1 MPAKYDVRLD
11 GEQRDRLDDLTRT
24 GRPHVRA
31 VQHAR
36 TLLLCDASDDGPAWD
51 DERVAEA
58 LGCSTATVA
67 RTRKRFCAE
76 GLDEAVR
83 VRKGG
88 PGRPPTIDGVAE
100 AHLIALACSSPPE
113 GRALWTTRLLADR
126 YVELGVAEGWL
137 VGPVGRETVRKALKK
152 THSGRTVSSST

>member
-1 MPAKYDVRLD
+1 MPAKYHVRLSD
-11 GEQRDRLDDLTRT
+11 EQRDRLDTLTHT
-24 GRPHVRA
+24 GSHHVRA

-36 TLLLCDASDDGPAWD
+36 TLLLADASTDGPAWD
-51 DERVAEA
+51 DERIAEA
-58 LGCSTATVA
+58 LGCSPATVA

-88 PGRPPTIDGVAE
+88 PGRPPKIDGTAE
-100 AHLIALACSSPPE
+100 AHLIAIACSSPPE

-126 YVELGVAEGWL
+126 YVELGVTEGWL
-137 VGPVGRETVRKALKK
+137 AEPVGRETIRKTLKK
-152 THSGRTVSSST
+152 TRSGRTASSST